1 MCVYIAELAVRS
13 PEERQRVF
21 DRGRKAFADAFDYK
35 FSRRKEKKSAF
46 HNSQNAFV
54 MRYRCSQRSD
64 TRDRLIRI
72 RTV

>member
-35 FSRRKEKKSAF
+35 FRYRKSAF